1 MVVRGARV
9 SKSKY
14 ALAKRKMIIKERN
27 SSRPVREHGRA
38 LAGES
43 KFPPGVVGGD
53 EQPPLPVTG
62 GNRDRR
68 PPERKAVSPGQMA
81 SCEGNLIP
89 E

>member
-1 MVVRGARV
+1 M
-9 SKSKY
+9 
-14 ALAKRKMIIKERN
+14 KERN

-62 GNRDRR
+62 GNRDLPVTGGNRDRR
-68 PPERKAVSPGQMA
+68 PPERKAVSPG
-81 SCEGNLIP
+81 
-89 E
+89 